1 VELGNTGINT
11 QLRGVLAS
19 GVDPNFGP
27 GPVLLRERVDS
38 QRVNLLGLAFS
49 YLCQSLFSNVSTPV
63 HGLRCARN
71 ALHGV
76 SLPEDVMRWE
86 ARRVCSELL
95 WAWRQRRQ
103 VEGYVELACPL
114 VADTGRSSPDT
125 SALANRNTLHPF

>member
-27 GPVLLRERVDS
+27 GLVLLRERVDS

-63 HGLRCARN
+63 HGLRCARS
-71 ALHGV
+71 ALQGV
-76 SLPEDVMRWE
+76 SLPEDVTRWE

-95 WAWRQRRQ
+95 WA
-103 VEGYVELACPL
+103 
-114 VADTGRSSPDT
+114 
-125 SALANRNTLHPF
+125 